1 MTSTPLVFVT
11 GNAMKLQEARAIL
24 LDAKV
29 EITSQDLDVPELQG
43 TTQEI
48 AREKCRRAAEIL
60 QGPCITEDTAL
71 CFEALNGLPGPYIKS
86 FLKELGLDGLNT
98 LLTGFPTNAAH
109 ALCTFAYSAGPG
121 TEPILFEGRT
131 DGKIVPPRGA
141 GKFGWNPIFEVDGTG
156 KTLSSYAW
164 SLLPDVDL
172 YQLHILQEVICKY
185 LATRT
190 SDMIGKTIGIK
201 LFMF

>member
-1 MTSTPLVFVT
+1 
-11 GNAMKLQEARAIL
+11 MKLQEARAIL

-29 EITSQDLDVPELQG
+29 EITSQDLDGMHTLSHLVSPSPELASCTVPELQG

-86 FLKELGLDGLNT
+86 FLKELGLDGVHFHRFSLHPFNGAFVQRSLSIGLNT

-156 KTLSSYAW
+156 KTYVSFCY
-164 SLLPDVDL
+164 
-172 YQLHILQEVICKY
+172 LHCCLRC
-185 LATRT
+185 
-190 SDMIGKTIGIK
+190 
-201 LFMF
+201 